1 MRSLTQF
8 IVKPV
13 EGRRYAN
20 TKEIGGIDLIISTSE
35 EDHTVS
41 NRFGI
46 VIEVPVNYDGDISE
60 GDILLVH
67 HNVFKFYNDMQG
79 KRRSGKSYFMDDMFF
94 IDPDQFYLY
103 QKDGIWYSY
112 DRYCFVEPIP
122 AKESFVMKVGKNEP
136 LIGRMKYVNNYL
148 SSKGIKNGDIVSF
161 TPESEYEFMV
171 DGVKL
176 YRIYD
181 HQITIKF

>member
-41 NRFGI
+41 NRFG
-46 VIEVPVNYDGDISE
+46 VVVEVPVNYDGDISE